1 VAYYLVKV
9 IVSALIV
16 VAVSEI
22 AKRHSGFAALIAS
35 LPLTSLLA
43 FMWLHLEGTP
53 AEELAGLSWQIFWLV
68 IPSLILFVTLPLLLR
83 NGVGFWTS
91 LAVSVAATA
100 GTYLAALPLL
110 RRIGVGL

>member
-22 AKRHSGFAALIAS
+22 AKRHSGS